1 LIDTP
6 VFACRRRLRDRHIRD
21 GSGNLGVIDAA
32 KRELA
37 LNKKSASCLPPPRKK
52 MNLSTELA
60 LLPVGWKKIPRVSEV
75 MALFSKSESVMVG
88 MDLLFSD
95 NVPIVRS
102 TGPIPKIPSTSSKP
116 EDFVA
121 TPMDCCEILRLDDKV
136 TVSMYSLP
144 EKLPEPYVT
153 DCITELVSG
162 RRARSCSEHEPQC
175 HRFSAR
181 ILWAYISSLDSP
193 QSMY

>member
-1 LIDTP
+1 
-6 VFACRRRLRDRHIRD
+6 
-21 GSGNLGVIDAA
+21 VIGTYATA
-32 KRELA
+32 VVILE
-37 LNKKSASCLPPPRKK
+37 
-52 MNLSTELA
+52 LSTPPNVSSPELA

-75 MALFSKSESVMVG
+75 MALLAKSESVMVG

-153 DCITELVSG
+153 DTVSPVFCEDFVGLYFKFGFAPIHVLELPVSIKSEYWVGGLPTPTEAV
-162 RRARSCSEHEPQC
+162 
-175 HRFSAR
+175 
-181 ILWAYISSLDSP
+181 
-193 QSMY
+193 